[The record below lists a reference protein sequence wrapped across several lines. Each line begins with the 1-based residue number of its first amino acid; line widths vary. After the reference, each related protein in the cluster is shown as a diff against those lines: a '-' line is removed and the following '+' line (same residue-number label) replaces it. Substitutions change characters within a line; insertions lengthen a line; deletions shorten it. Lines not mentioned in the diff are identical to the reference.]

1 MFLQATKRT
10 VTKNI
15 NNVVTSRML
24 SSQSAEH
31 IKTTLKNA
39 TAVCFDVDSTVLVNE
54 GLDDLAAFLGASE
67 EVAAI
72 TREAMGGNMPFEV
85 ALSKRLDI
93 VKPSKQDIENFLEA
107 HPPKLTNG
115 IHDFINALRKNGSLV
130 YLISGGFE
138 PLILPAAKILD
149 VPPENVFAN
158 RFIHDDNG
166 IYEKFDE
173 TAFTSSSGGKA
184 RGIAHIQEIN
194 GGADKC
200 KVVMVGD
207 GANDLEAK
215 PPAEIVIGYGGIV
228 ERDIV
233 KEKADYFITDFQEVI
248 DFLEE

>member
-1 MFLQATKRT
+1 MLLR
-10 VTKNI
+10 
-15 NNVVTSRML
+15 RML
-24 SSQSAEH
+24 STTASAAPKH

-39 TAVCFDVDSTVLVNE
+39 TAVCFDVDSTVLINE
-54 GLDDLAAFLGASE
+54 GLDDLASFLGATD

-93 VKPSKQDIENFLEA
+93 VKPSKQDIDNFLEA
-107 HPPKLTNG
+107 HPPQFTNG
-115 IHDFINALRKNGSLV
+115 IHDFIKALRKNGTTV

-138 PLILPAAKILD
+138 PLILPAAKLLD
-149 VPPENVFAN
+149 VPPENIFAN
-158 RFIHDDNG
+158 RFIHDENG
-166 IYEKFDE
+166 VYSKFDK
-173 TAFTSSSGGKA
+173 TAFTSSSGGKS

-200 KVVMVGD
+200 SVVMVGD

-228 ERDIV
+228 EREVV
-233 KEKADYFITDFQEVI
+233 KEKADYFITDFQELI
-248 DFLEE
+248 DIIEE